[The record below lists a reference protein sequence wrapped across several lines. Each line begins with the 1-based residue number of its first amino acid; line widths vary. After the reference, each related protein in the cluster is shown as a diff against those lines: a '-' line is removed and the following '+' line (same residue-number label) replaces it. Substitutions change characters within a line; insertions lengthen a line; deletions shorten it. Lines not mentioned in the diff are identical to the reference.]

1 MAGYGEIYVPVDA
14 STVNGGIMTLA
25 GSGEMGT
32 GEGDTQGNWW
42 LHWEWGVQ
50 NGFSGKGWFWNNPY
64 NKIDDI
70 WRENCGN
77 PPKGNE
83 QSYAA
88 TEDGFNRYLSENNIQ
103 ELDWLFDQWTEGKG
117 EFAMNILLE
126 VNTIQNGG
134 CLELM

>member
-42 LHWEWGVQ
+42 LHWEWGAQ
-50 NGFSGKGWFWNNPY
+50 SGFSGKGWFWNNEY
-64 NKIDDI
+64 NKIADI
-70 WRENCGN
+70 WQVSCSN
-77 PPKGNE
+77 PPEGDGR
-83 QSYAA
+83 SYAA
-88 TEDGFNRYLSENNIQ
+88 TENGFNSYLSENNIQ
-103 ELDWLFDQWTEGKG
+103 ELDWLFDQWIEGKG
-117 EFAMNILLE
+117 EFAMSILRE
-126 VNTIQNGG
+126 VDTVQNGG